1 MDDGT
6 FKFLEGPD
14 QRTEGFRRYT
24 LDGHGGLEDV
34 EISELSSEYGYRET
48 FETAPGGITVM
59 ERVVYELD
67 SEARLATAASL
78 TYMGG
83 PLSIFLGAYGMASC
97 PDIRSTEGSEHFR
110 RFYELAAIV
119 LGGR

>member
-1 MDDGT
+1 
-6 FKFLEGPD
+6 
-14 QRTEGFRRYT
+14 
-24 LDGHGGLEDV
+24 
-34 EISELSSEYGYRET
+34 
-48 FETAPGGITVM
+48 M

-67 SEARLATAASL
+67 SEARPATAASL

-97 PDIRSTEGSEHFR
+97 PDILSTEGSEHFR